1 MHSKKVIHCKALQS
15 ATAIYRF
22 TRLIIFLSVS
32 QITAQV
38 YFHNIFGSVNYG
50 VGVFVWSCEKKNSFG
65 TDWSKYD
72 CLQSESVKKQ
82 SPKVTEICWVAK
94 AKVQQKEYIVRVLN
108 EPETE
113 LLSLPFRYDSTV
125 HLFSEFSTPLNG
137 CFSRNNLGI

>member
-1 MHSKKVIHCKALQS
+1 MSRKKFFSGNNTFLANLLKKIKSLQFHAQWKSDSLQNIAKRNCNLQIYSSHYFPISITNHSTGI
-15 ATAIYRF
+15 
-22 TRLIIFLSVS
+22 
-32 QITAQV
+32 
-38 YFHNIFGSVNYG
+38 FHNIFGSVNYG

-113 LLSLPFRYDSTV
+113 FLSLP
-125 HLFSEFSTPLNG
+125 
-137 CFSRNNLGI
+137 SR